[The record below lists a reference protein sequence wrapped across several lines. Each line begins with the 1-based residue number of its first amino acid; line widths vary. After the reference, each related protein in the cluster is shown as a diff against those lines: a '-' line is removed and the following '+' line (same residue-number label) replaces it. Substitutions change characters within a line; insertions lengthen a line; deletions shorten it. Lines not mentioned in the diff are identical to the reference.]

1 MAMTSSALLDV
12 RDLSVSIGGTRILDA
27 VNMQVNRGQML
38 AVVGPN
44 GAGKSTLLAALA
56 GDHIQRG
63 VSGGNS
69 AVFLDGRP
77 LAAYSAAELARKRAV
92 LRQSTPM
99 AFPFTVLDVVKM
111 GRAPWRRH
119 SSAADD
125 ELIIA
130 EEMVRVDVLRFAER
144 RFPSLSGGERAR
156 VSLARVLAQRTEVLL
171 LDEPTAALDLNY
183 QEQVLA
189 VARRCARRGAGVVVV
204 LHDLSAAASY
214 ADAIVLLS
222 CGRVRAFGPPAE
234 VLTADTL
241 TDVYGHPIRVHT
253 EDDGAI
259 TVTPLRFADDEP
271 ACPRR
276 QP

>member
-1 MAMTSSALLDV
+1 MSSPALLEV
-12 RDLSVSIGGTRILDA
+12 KELSVSLGGTPILNGI
-27 VNMQVNRGQML
+27 NMQVHRGQML

-56 GDHIQRG
+56 GDHNPHRSSSDKTG
-63 VSGGNS
+63 
-69 AVFLDGRP
+69 VFLEGRP
-77 LAAYSAAELARKRAV
+77 ITTYSAGELARKRAV

-99 AFPFTVLDVVKM
+99 AFPFSVLDVVKM

-119 SSAADD
+119 SSAAED

-130 EEMVRVDVLRFAER
+130 EEMVRADVLRFAER

-156 VSLARVLAQRTEVLL
+156 VSLARVLAQRTEVIL

-214 ADAIVLLS
+214 ADIIVLLS
-222 CGRVRAFGPPAE
+222 QGRVRAFGPPAE

-241 TDVYGHPIRVHT
+241 TDVYGHPIRVHI

-259 TVTPLRFADDEP
+259 TVTPLRFADDKP
-271 ACPRR
+271 HCPRS
-276 QP
+276 QI